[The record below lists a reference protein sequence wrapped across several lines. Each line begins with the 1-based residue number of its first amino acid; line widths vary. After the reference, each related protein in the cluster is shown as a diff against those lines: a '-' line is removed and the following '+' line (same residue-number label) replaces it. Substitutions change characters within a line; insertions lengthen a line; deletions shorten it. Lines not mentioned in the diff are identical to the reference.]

1 MDVVLLARIKFAMT
15 AGFHFLFPPLTIGLS
30 WLIVWMMGRYHKT
43 GDEAWGRTVRFWIR
57 MFAIT
62 FALGVVTGLT
72 LEFQFG
78 TNWSQYSRFVGDIF
92 GAPLAAEGIFSFFLE
107 SSFVGVLLLGWN
119 RVSTRTLYVS
129 AWMVAIGA
137 TMSAFWIIVA
147 NSWMQT
153 PAGYEIVGDR
163 AVLTDFWAAT
173 FNPSTLPRYTHTI
186 AAALVTGAMFVMG
199 VSASFLR
206 KGRNV
211 EFAMRSMKGA
221 LVAALLG
228 AILVGGTGHAHAVQV
243 AETQP
248 MKLAAFEGL
257 FETQKGAPAVLFG
270 IPNAETRTVDY
281 AISIPKG
288 LSLLAASDPDAEVKG
303 LNEVDPE
310 DWPPLAMTF
319 FPFHIMV
326 MLGGYFLALPILGLW
341 MLRKGRLAK
350 TKWLLRLM
358 VWSIPL
364 PLLVNELGWI
374 AAEVGRQPWVVYG
387 VMRTSDAATPAQVV
401 SAGQILAVIIAFA
414 LVYALLFATWVY
426 LLRRQIQAGPGE
438 SEGQSQQAART
449 I

>member
-107 SSFVGVLLLGWN
+107 SSFVGVLLLGWK

-137 TMSAFWIIVA
+137 TMSAFWIIAA

-153 PAGYEIVGDR
+153 PTGYEIVDGR
-163 AVLTDFWAAT
+163 AVLTDFWASA
-173 FNPSTLPRYTHTI
+173 FNPSTLPRYTHTV

-211 EFAMRSMKGA
+211 EFAMRSMKIA

-248 MKLAAFEGL
+248 VKLAAYEGL
-257 FETQKGAPAVLFG
+257 FETRKGAPAVLFG
-270 IPNAETRTVDY
+270 IPNEETRTVDY
-281 AISIPKG
+281 AITIPKG
-288 LSLLAASDPDAEVKG
+288 LSMLVAADPDAEVEG
-303 LNEVDPE
+303 LDKTDPK

-319 FPFHIMV
+319 YPFHIMV
-326 MLGGYFLALPILGLW
+326 MLGGYFLVLPLLGLW

-358 VWSIPL
+358 MLSIPL
-364 PLLVNELGWI
+364 PFIVNELGWI
-374 AAEVGRQPWVVYG
+374 AAEVGRQPWIVYN
-387 VMRTSDAATPAQVV
+387 VRRTSEMVSPASVV
-401 SAGQILAVIIAFA
+401 PAGQILAVIIAFA
-414 LVYALLFATWVY
+414 LVYALLFGAWIY

-438 SEGQSQQAART
+438 ADTQPQQAS
-449 I
+449 